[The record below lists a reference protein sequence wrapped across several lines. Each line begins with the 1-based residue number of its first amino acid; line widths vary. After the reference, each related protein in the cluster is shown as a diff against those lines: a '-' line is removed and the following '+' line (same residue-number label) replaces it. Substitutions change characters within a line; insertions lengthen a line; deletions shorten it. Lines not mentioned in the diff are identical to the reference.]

1 LNKRIANI
9 AMDASINQFIQN
21 LPKGGVQVSELNKA
35 YNLNM
40 ELEQTWEYY
49 YSCLLKKAEELT
61 SDGQNSMDEHEV
73 DAGEASGMN
82 PSEIKASIK
91 QTMDQAIKAS
101 KGNVPSNVL
110 KIFDNLNSQ
119 CQLPWQQLLSNFVAR
134 SISTTTKN
142 TRKKIN
148 RRFGLEQPG
157 KKKKREL
164 TLGVCVDSSGSV
176 SDEAFQSFLTEVSRI
191 SQICQTTYLV
201 DADCVV
207 QNVDVIKK
215 GKKVK
220 NQRSGSGGTA
230 YQPAIDKCLELKCDA
245 IIYFG
250 DADSADTP
258 KNPKIPFLWVI
269 VGNQNPP
276 GNFGSVVR
284 L

>member
-1 LNKRIANI
+1 
-9 AMDASINQFIQN
+9 
-21 LPKGGVQVSELNKA
+21 
-35 YNLNM
+35 
-40 ELEQTWEYY
+40 
-49 YSCLLKKAEELT
+49 
-61 SDGQNSMDEHEV
+61 
-73 DAGEASGMN
+73 
-82 PSEIKASIK
+82 
-91 QTMDQAIKAS
+91 
-101 KGNVPSNVL
+101 
-110 KIFDNLNSQ
+110 
-119 CQLPWQQLLSNFVAR
+119 VAR

-245 IIYFG
+245 IVYFG
-250 DADSADTP
+250 DADSSDIP
-258 KNPKIPFLWVI
+258 KNPNIPFLWVI